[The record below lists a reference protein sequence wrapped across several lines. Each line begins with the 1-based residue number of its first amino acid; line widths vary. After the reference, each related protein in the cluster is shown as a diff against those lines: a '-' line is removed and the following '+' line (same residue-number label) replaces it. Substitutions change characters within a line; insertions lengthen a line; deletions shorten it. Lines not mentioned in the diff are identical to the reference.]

1 MENCGLRNGFSFSSG
16 VSSTIVFETLVEKGS
31 PRADM
36 LDLEFS
42 EHLQTTTNVLSNLY
56 HTSAKIT
63 MPGGKETMFLQHAT
77 AWEEWQPNL
86 TRCRTVSRLI
96 FLTQPN
102 CEVRARPRPQRKT
115 VLVGQRKN
123 LFREQIVR
131 VGMSSLVLVLILYV
145 AYKSVGKAREVSRR
159 QHLHS
164 FHSLNILF
172 ID

>member
-16 VSSTIVFETLVEKGS
+16 ASSTIVFETLVEKGS

-77 AWEEWQPNL
+77 A
-86 TRCRTVSRLI
+86 
-96 FLTQPN
+96 
-102 CEVRARPRPQRKT
+102 
-115 VLVGQRKN
+115 
-123 LFREQIVR
+123 
-131 VGMSSLVLVLILYV
+131 
-145 AYKSVGKAREVSRR
+145 
-159 QHLHS
+159 
-164 FHSLNILF
+164 
-172 ID
+172 